1 MLAGCQTLRPSPDVP
16 PATAQ
21 DIAAREARL
30 AAFKPWRAFGA
41 LVIDSE
47 KEGVVNASF
56 AWDVADD
63 GFQIKLFGPLGLQQY
78 EVSEDASGAELI
90 ADGERITGYSAE
102 FLLSQTL
109 GVQIPLYKMQLWAVG
124 LPAEAT
130 GIERDRQGR
139 LSEMTHAPGTLSGAF
154 SGEASGEAWQIKFQ
168 RYRRFEDL
176 DLPRAIVVAGD
187 GVEIRLNIKKWL
199 KPDETGNGR
208 LVIPGVGS

>member
-1 MLAGCQTLRPSPDVP
+1 MLLLCSVLAGCQTLRPSPEVP
-16 PATAQ
+16 PATEQ
-21 DIAAREARL
+21 EIAAREARL
-30 AAFKPWRAFGA
+30 AAFRPWRAFGA

-78 EVSEDASGAELI
+78 EVSEDARGAELI
-90 ADGERITGYSAE
+90 ADGERIIGYSAE
-102 FLLSQTL
+102 SLLRQTL
-109 GVQIPLYKMQLWAVG
+109 GVDIPLDKMQSWAVG

-130 GIERDRQGR
+130 DVERDRQGR
-139 LSEMTHAPGTLSGAF
+139 LSRMTHALGD
-154 SGEASGEAWQIKFQ
+154 EWQISFQ
-168 RYRRFEDL
+168 RYRKFEDL

-199 KPDETGNGR
+199 KPDESDNGR
-208 LVIPGVGS
+208 LVIPGVSS